1 MSELIQMERKS
12 WKEEFIRQIFLPV
25 HADTILGIPL
35 SIRLPG
41 DRIIWAETNNSCFTV
56 CSSYKV
62 AMNLH
67 RIAQNASASS
77 DSSHRSFWRKLRQ
90 LPIPHKVRHFAWRA
104 CRNILPTKDNL
115 FHRKVLT
122 ENLCDECG
130 EATES
135 TGHQIWSCPRAQ
147 LVWNCSKLP
156 SSLRSGRFHSFFD
169 LLWFLLMIE
178 SFDEENVALVVTI
191 AWSLWSNRNLVRH
204 GGSKKTPKALVQWA
218 SHYLIDYVASTV
230 SNAVRPEIV

>member
-77 DSSHRSFWRKLRQ
+77 DS
-90 LPIPHKVRHFAWRA
+90 
-104 CRNILPTKDNL
+104 
-115 FHRKVLT
+115 
-122 ENLCDECG
+122 
-130 EATES
+130 
-135 TGHQIWSCPRAQ
+135 
-147 LVWNCSKLP
+147 
-156 SSLRSGRFHSFFD
+156 
-169 LLWFLLMIE
+169 
-178 SFDEENVALVVTI
+178 
-191 AWSLWSNRNLVRH
+191 
-204 GGSKKTPKALVQWA
+204 
-218 SHYLIDYVASTV
+218 
-230 SNAVRPEIV
+230 

>member
-1 MSELIQMERKS
+1 MATQGSSYEVISPRLFLHQDTRVSELIHTERNS
-12 WKEEFIRQIFLPV
+12 WKEEVIRQLFLPV
-25 HADTILGIPL
+25 DTDTILGIPL

-41 DRIIWAETNNSCFTV
+41 DRIIWVETNNGCFTV
-56 CSSYKV
+56 RSAYKV

-67 RIAQNASASS
+67 RTAQNASASS
-77 DSSHRSFWRKLRQ
+77 NSSHRSFWRKLWQ
-90 LPIPHKVRHFAWRA
+90 LPIPHRVHHFAWRA

-115 FHRKVLT
+115 FHCKVLT

-135 TGHQIWSCPRAQ
+135 IGHLFWSCPRAQ

-156 SSLRSGRFHSFFD
+156 SSLKSGRFHSFD

-178 SFDEENVALVVTI
+178 SFDEEKVALVVMI
-191 AWSLWSNRNLVRH
+191 AWSLWSNNN
-204 GGSKKTPKALVQWA
+204 S
-218 SHYLIDYVASTV
+218 I
-230 SNAVRPEIV
+230 